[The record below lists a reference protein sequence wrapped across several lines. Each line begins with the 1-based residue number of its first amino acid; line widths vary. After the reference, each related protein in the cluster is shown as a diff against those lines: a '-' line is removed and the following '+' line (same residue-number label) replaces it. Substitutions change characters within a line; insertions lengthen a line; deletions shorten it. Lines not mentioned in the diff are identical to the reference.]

1 MSAASGSV
9 LFLDATGQG
18 FTRNL
23 AALRDELMGLRP
35 ALRMRYFFADL
46 ESKDAA
52 PAKERRAMRRLLV
65 RASAQAG
72 WIISASD
79 SEHVR
84 ACRGDEDQRR
94 ILVLSPRL
102 DLVDAT
108 VEQGEPT
115 AGYTDVVIPGRAFVA
130 AAQTRFPGARLH
142 AVGLPVFSE
151 LVSNEA
157 RERARAELEV
167 ACPESVGK
175 RVVVLTTQRTP
186 PQVFGSSSVRELA
199 AQLPEDVFLVLD
211 VPKMLPTLEYETADL
226 GQRVFV
232 NDGSLGLFSLLA
244 LGDILLTSRFR
255 DAVYFSATGR
265 RLVLLNTQRNVGT
278 LGDRLPGHYA
288 PLGIA
293 DVIELP
299 HALAEPYDERARLQF
314 QHAYAVPDPA
324 SSVSGLVEA
333 LF

>member
-1 MSAASGSV
+1 MSTASGSV

-18 FTRNL
+18 FSRNL
-23 AALRDELMGLRP
+23 AAVRDELLGLRP

-46 ESKDAA
+46 ESRSAVRA
-52 PAKERRAMRRLLV
+52 TERRSMRRLLDH
-65 RASAQAG
+65 ASAQAG
-72 WIISASD
+72 WVISASD
-79 SEHVR
+79 SAYIR
-84 ACRGDEDQRR
+84 AHRGNEDQRR

-108 VEQGEPT
+108 VKRGKPT
-115 AGYTDVVIPGRAFVA
+115 AGYTDVVIPGPAFAA
-130 AAQTRFPGARLH
+130 AAQARFPGAHLH
-142 AVGLPVFSE
+142 AGGLPVFSE

-167 ACPESVGK
+167 ACPESADK

-186 PQVFGSSSVRELA
+186 QQVFGSSSVRELA
-199 AQLPEDVFLVLD
+199 ARLPEDVFLVLD
-211 VPKMLPTLEYETADL
+211 IPKMLPTLESETADL

-232 NDGSLGLFSLLA
+232 NDGSLGLFMLLA
-244 LGDILLTSRFR
+244 LGDTLLTSRFR
-255 DAVYFSATGR
+255 DAVYFSVTGR

-278 LGDRLPGHYA
+278 LGDRLPSDYA

-293 DVIELP
+293 DVTELP
-299 HALAEPYDERARLQF
+299 HALAEPYDESARLQF
-314 QHAYAVPDPA
+314 QHAYAVPNPA
-324 SSVSGLVEA
+324 SSVSSLVDE